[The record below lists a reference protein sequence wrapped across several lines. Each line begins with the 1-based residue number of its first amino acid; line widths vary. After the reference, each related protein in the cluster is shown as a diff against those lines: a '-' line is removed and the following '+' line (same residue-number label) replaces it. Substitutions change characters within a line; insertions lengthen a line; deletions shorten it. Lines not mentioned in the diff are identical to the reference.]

1 MSQWVRTDKT
11 QSGPMSP
18 LCAQERRK
26 SGHSKTVGQGR
37 FLTSANLSTG
47 GSQYASSCRA
57 QVAINCRQRQSI
69 RSSVRSLN
77 HWVPFFY
84 FRLVMRGKRLRAL
97 PIAWHNLLTDVSGT
111 PLQIRVGQSGHHSS
125 VEPGNHV
132 GRRAL
137 RRPDAAPGRHIKPLS
152 LSDDQMTA
160 ILCATEPLPPGSR
173 VAIPQKRRRRIGQ
186 APGDRRRRSASSPD

>member
-1 MSQWVRTDKT
+1 
-11 QSGPMSP
+11 
-18 LCAQERRK
+18 
-26 SGHSKTVGQGR
+26 
-37 FLTSANLSTG
+37 
-47 GSQYASSCRA
+47 
-57 QVAINCRQRQSI
+57 
-69 RSSVRSLN
+69 
-77 HWVPFFY
+77 
-84 FRLVMRGKRLRAL
+84 MRGKRLRAL

-173 VAIPQKRRRRIGQ
+173 VAIPQKRGRRIEQ
-186 APGDRRRRSASSPD
+186 APGDRRQRSTSSPTERSGGHAPASLCAHLFCQQALPAHIVTWPLTSL